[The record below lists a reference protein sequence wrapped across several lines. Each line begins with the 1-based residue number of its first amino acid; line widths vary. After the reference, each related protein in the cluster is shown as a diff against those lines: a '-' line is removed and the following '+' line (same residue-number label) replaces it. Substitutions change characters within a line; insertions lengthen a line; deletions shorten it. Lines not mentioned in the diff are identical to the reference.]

1 MFKKSMS
8 LIFLITTFLL
18 LIGTVYAWFTIGDH
32 TSVDFIEFKVKDSKV
47 ESFLYIQKNDDQE
60 QIVRDKE
67 DITNILNLGIPEDL
81 YRFRLRLKNNS
92 DINKHVSVMF
102 HNVSSH
108 AQVSEVD
115 LRDAYI
121 IFEAKI
127 MFGSK
132 EVILTPNSLNPA
144 FGYEEQPLKVNR
156 FSNFLDEDNNLV
168 LLSNEVL
175 AANSTVDIIF
185 NVDFDFGISNSAY
198 VGYLEIQQLF
208 IEIKEI
214 V

>member
-18 LIGTVYAWFTIGDH
+18 LIGTVYAWFSIGDH

-47 ESFLYIQKNDDQE
+47 ESFLYIQKNDDDE
-60 QIVRDKE
+60 QIIRDKD

-81 YRFRLRLKNNS
+81 YRFRLRLKNNA
-92 DINKHVSVMF
+92 DIDKHVSVMF
-102 HNVSSH
+102 YNVLSF
-108 AQVSEVD
+108 AQFSGVD

-121 IFEAKI
+121 IFDSKV

-132 EVILTPNSLNPA
+132 EVILTPNSLDPA
-144 FGYEEQPLKVNR
+144 FGFEGQPLKVNR
-156 FSNFLDEDNNLV
+156 FNNFLDEDNNLV
-168 LLSNEVL
+168 LLSKEVL
-175 AANSTVDIIF
+175 SANSTVDIIF
-185 NVDFDFGISNSAY
+185 NVDFDFEISNSAY
-198 VGYLEIQQLF
+198 VGYLEIQQLV

-214 V
+214 E